1 MREYRLSLSQEEYAV
16 ADEKPKEETKEEQVL
31 PLTSEE
37 FGSALADLIERARAA
52 GMRPLQIMAATYMKQ
67 SIAMVDGLLAALEGG
82 GKEKGVGKKKSP

>member
-1 MREYRLSLSQEEYAV
+1 M
-16 ADEKPKEETKEEQVL
+16 ADEKPKEEPKEETKEEQVL

-67 SIAMVDGLLAALEGG
+67 SIAMVDGLLAALEEG
-82 GKEKGVGKKKSP
+82 GKEKGVGKKKAP

>member
-1 MREYRLSLSQEEYAV
+1 MAN
-16 ADEKPKEETKEEQVL
+16 EKPKEETKEEQVL

-82 GKEKGVGKKKSP
+82 DKEKGVGKKKAP

>member
-1 MREYRLSLSQEEYAV
+1 M
-16 ADEKPKEETKEEQVL
+16 ADEKPKEDQVL

-37 FGSALADLIERARAA
+37 FADALENLIKRARAA

-82 GKEKGVGKKKSP
+82 DKEKGKKKAP